1 MENYGMFHR
10 KLGEYLVLERGIWGH
25 WWNQN
30 CKDGWYQQRK
40 YADWEW
46 KVIKQNKKQNKKKN
60 EEYQH
65 TGVKEEQK
73 NRLGKKD

>member
-1 MENYGMFHR
+1 MKG
-10 KLGEYLVLERGIWGH
+10 
-25 WWNQN
+25 NQ
-30 CKDGWYQQRK
+30 
-40 YADWEW
+40 A
-46 KVIKQNKKQNKKKN
+46 KQKTKQKKN